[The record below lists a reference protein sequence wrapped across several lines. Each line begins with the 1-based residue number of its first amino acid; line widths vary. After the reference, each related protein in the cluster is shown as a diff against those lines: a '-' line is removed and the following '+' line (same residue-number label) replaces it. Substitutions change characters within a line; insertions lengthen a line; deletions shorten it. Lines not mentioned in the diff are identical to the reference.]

1 MNEVVDHEDLISD
14 DATNGIIFGSSEA
27 TKQFMEELERGS
39 SADSSHE
46 HSQGIDGQI
55 VTDSKEEADTDEEGD
70 GKELFDSA
78 ALAALLKAAT
88 GADSD
93 GGSITITSQD
103 GSRLFSVERPT
114 GMGSSLQSLRPTPQP
129 NRPNLFTPS
138 TFYGMGESENNL
150 SEEER
155 KKLEKLQKIRV
166 KFLRLVHRLGLSPE

>member
-14 DATNGIIFGSSEA
+14 DATDGIIFGSSEA
-27 TKQFMEELERGS
+27 AKQFIKELERGS

-93 GGSITITSQD
+93 GGSITITSQE
-103 GSRLFSVERPT
+103 GSRLFSVERPA
-114 GMGSSLQSLRPTPQP
+114 GMGSSLRSLRPVPTTKPPQP
-129 NRPNLFTPS
+129 FHSFHFFWDGR
-138 TFYGMGESENNL
+138 
-150 SEEER
+150 
-155 KKLEKLQKIRV
+155 I
-166 KFLRLVHRLGLSPE
+166 

>member
-14 DATNGIIFGSSEA
+14 DATDGIIFGSSEA
-27 TKQFMEELERGS
+27 AKQFMEELERGL

-78 ALAALLKAAT
+78 TLAALLKAATT

-93 GGSITITSQD
+93 GGSITITS
-103 GSRLFSVERPT
+103 
-114 GMGSSLQSLRPTPQP
+114 
-129 NRPNLFTPS
+129 
-138 TFYGMGESENNL
+138 
-150 SEEER
+150 
-155 KKLEKLQKIRV
+155 
-166 KFLRLVHRLGLSPE
+166 